1 MSWYTLIHYAARA
14 VDDLWFYMEL
24 VRDRHAEK
32 EKRRRENA
40 LRGRN
45 HLLRRMWTA
54 QRATL
59 QQEHRSAGL
68 RWRRM
73 PGAASHATES
83 FTRKRKQVISK
94 QKKQVQRSIRC
105 RSNTTL

>member
-1 MSWYTLIHYAARA
+1 MSWYTLIYYAARA
-14 VDDLWFYMEL
+14 VDDLWFYMDL

-45 HLLRRMWTA
+45 RLLQRMRIT

-59 QQEHRSAGL
+59 QQAQRSAGL

-73 PGAASHATES
+73 PGA
-83 FTRKRKQVISK
+83 TRHKVEAFSRRRKQAVSK
-94 QKKQVQRSIRC
+94 HKRQVQRAIQC
-105 RSNTTL
+105 RANTKR